1 MDNKLKNNYVRQVSN
16 LKQKINR
23 YEPKI
28 KFNEDSKAKRI
39 NVFKTEKQ
47 NINIDY
53 SNYKNIIK
61 KYNKGEIKNIK
72 EVQLAEEKLQNTI
85 ATYDS
90 IFNRYNKDYIKYII
104 NSNKDMKILNAK
116 LSGIKDV
123 KNVTE
128 LDNKFSQVAK
138 IINDLTEQME
148 RENGKIDNFTTY
160 STDDIYDRLFGSA
173 NESPYYEEIVD
184 ELADSKAE
192 FRVSIIKPL
201 RQSGV
206 MSDEMYQVINDLL
219 QL

>member
-23 YEPKI
+23 RDRRIVFDKD
-28 KFNEDSKAKRI
+28 KSKKV
-39 NVFKTEKQ
+39 NVSFSKQ
-47 NINIDY
+47 LSEINIDY
-53 SNYKNIIK
+53 SNYKNAIK
-61 KYNKGEIKNIK
+61 KYNKGDIKNIK
-72 EVQLAEEKLQNTI
+72 EVQLAEEKLQGTL
-85 ATYDS
+85 ATYNS
-90 IFNRYNKDYIKYII
+90 IFDRI
-104 NSNKDMKILNAK
+104 NIEYQKLLLDESEKLLNAR
-116 LSGIKDV
+116 LSGIKGV
-123 KNVTE
+123 KNVSE
-128 LDNKFSQVAK
+128 LDNKFSQVAD
-138 IINDLTEQME
+138 IINNLTEQME
-148 RENGKIDNFTTY
+148 RENGKTDNFTTY

-173 NESPYYEEIVD
+173 NESPYYEEIAD

>member
-23 YEPKI
+23 RDRRIVFDKD
-28 KFNEDSKAKRI
+28 KSKKV
-39 NVFKTEKQ
+39 NVSFSKQ
-47 NINIDY
+47 LSEINIDY
-53 SNYKNIIK
+53 SNYKNAIK
-61 KYNKGEIKNIK
+61 KYNKGDIKNIK
-72 EVQLAEEKLQNTI
+72 EVQLAEEKLQGTL
-85 ATYDS
+85 ATYNS
-90 IFNRYNKDYIKYII
+90 IFDRRNIEYQKFLLDESEKL
-104 NSNKDMKILNAK
+104 LNAR
-116 LSGIKDV
+116 LSGIKGV
-123 KNVTE
+123 KNVSE
-128 LDNKFSQVAK
+128 LDNKFSQVAD
-138 IINDLTEQME
+138 IINNLTEQME
-148 RENGKIDNFTTY
+148 RENGKTDNFTTY

-173 NESPYYEEIVD
+173 NESPYYEETVD

>member
-23 YEPKI
+23 RDRRIVFDKD
-28 KFNEDSKAKRI
+28 KSKKV
-39 NVFKTEKQ
+39 NVSFSKQ
-47 NINIDY
+47 LSEINIDY
-53 SNYKNIIK
+53 SNYKNAIK
-61 KYNKGEIKNIK
+61 KYNKGDIKNIK
-72 EVQLAEEKLQNTI
+72 EVQLAEEKLQGTLAIYN
-85 ATYDS
+85 S
-90 IFNRYNKDYIKYII
+90 IFDRRNIEYQKLLLDESEKL
-104 NSNKDMKILNAK
+104 LNAR

-123 KNVTE
+123 KNVSE
-128 LDNKFSQVAK
+128 LDNKFSQVAD
-138 IINDLTEQME
+138 IINNLTEQME
-148 RENGKIDNFTTY
+148 RKNGKTDNFTTY

-173 NESPYYEEIVD
+173 NESPYYEEIAD

>member
-23 YEPKI
+23 RDRRIVFDKD
-28 KFNEDSKAKRI
+28 KSKKV
-39 NVFKTEKQ
+39 NVSFSKQ
-47 NINIDY
+47 LSEINIDY
-53 SNYKNIIK
+53 SNYKNAIK
-61 KYNKGEIKNIK
+61 KYNKGDIKNIK
-72 EVQLAEEKLQNTI
+72 EVQLAEEKLQGTLT
-85 ATYDS
+85 TYNS
-90 IFNRYNKDYIKYII
+90 IFDRRNIEYQKFLLDESEKL
-104 NSNKDMKILNAK
+104 LNAR
-116 LSGIKDV
+116 LSSIKGV
-123 KNVTE
+123 KNVSE
-128 LDNKFSQVAK
+128 LDNKFSQVAD
-138 IINDLTEQME
+138 IINNLTEQME
-148 RENGKIDNFTTY
+148 RENGKTDNFTTY

-173 NESPYYEEIVD
+173 NESPYYEEIAD

>member
-16 LKQKINR
+16 LKQKINMR
-23 YEPKI
+23 DRRIVFDKD
-28 KFNEDSKAKRI
+28 KSKKV
-39 NVFKTEKQ
+39 NVSFSKQ
-47 NINIDY
+47 LSEINIDY
-53 SNYKNIIK
+53 SNYKNAIK
-61 KYNKGEIKNIK
+61 KYNKGDIKNIK
-72 EVQLAEEKLQNTI
+72 EVQLAEEKLQGTL
-85 ATYDS
+85 ATYNS
-90 IFNRYNKDYIKYII
+90 IFDRRNIEYQKFLLDESEK
-104 NSNKDMKILNAK
+104 LFNAR
-116 LSGIKDV
+116 LSGIKGV
-123 KNVTE
+123 KNVSE
-128 LDNKFSQVAK
+128 LDNKFSQVAD
-138 IINDLTEQME
+138 IINNLTEQME
-148 RENGKIDNFTTY
+148 RENGKTDNFTTY

>member
-23 YEPKI
+23 RDRRIVFDKD
-28 KFNEDSKAKRI
+28 KSKKV
-39 NVFKTEKQ
+39 NVSFSKQ
-47 NINIDY
+47 LSEINIDY
-53 SNYKNIIK
+53 SNYKNAIK
-61 KYNKGEIKNIK
+61 KYNKGDIKNIK
-72 EVQLAEEKLQNTI
+72 EVQLAEEKLQGTL
-85 ATYDS
+85 ATYNS
-90 IFNRYNKDYIKYII
+90 IFDKRNIEYLKLLLYENEKL
-104 NSNKDMKILNAK
+104 LNARI
-116 LSGIKDV
+116 SGIKGV
-123 KNVTE
+123 KNVSE
-128 LDNKFSQVAK
+128 LDNKFSQVAD
-138 IINDLTEQME
+138 IINNLTEQME
-148 RENGKIDNFTTY
+148 RKNGKTDNFTTY

-173 NESPYYEEIVD
+173 NESPYYEEIAD

>member
-23 YEPKI
+23 RDRRIVFDKD
-28 KFNEDSKAKRI
+28 KSKKV
-39 NVFKTEKQ
+39 NVSFSKQ
-47 NINIDY
+47 LSEINIDY
-53 SNYKNIIK
+53 SNYKNAIK
-61 KYNKGEIKNIK
+61 KYNKGDIKNIK
-72 EVQLAEEKLQNTI
+72 EVQLAEEKLQGTL
-85 ATYDS
+85 ATYNS
-90 IFNRYNKDYIKYII
+90 IFDRRNIEYQKFLLDESEKL
-104 NSNKDMKILNAK
+104 LNAR
-116 LSGIKDV
+116 LSGIKGV
-123 KNVTE
+123 KNVSE
-128 LDNKFSQVAK
+128 LDNKFSQVAD
-138 IINDLTEQME
+138 IINNLTEQME
-148 RENGKIDNFTTY
+148 RENGKTDNFTTY

-173 NESPYYEEIVD
+173 NESPYYEEIAY

>member
-23 YEPKI
+23 RDRRIVFDKD
-28 KFNEDSKAKRI
+28 KSKKV
-39 NVFKTEKQ
+39 NVSFSKQ
-47 NINIDY
+47 LSEINIDY
-53 SNYKNIIK
+53 SNYKNAIK
-61 KYNKGEIKNIK
+61 KYNKGDIKNIK
-72 EVQLAEEKLQNTI
+72 EVQLAEEKLQGTL
-85 ATYDS
+85 ATYNS
-90 IFNRYNKDYIKYII
+90 IFDRRSIEYQKFLLDESEKL
-104 NSNKDMKILNAK
+104 LNAR
-116 LSGIKDV
+116 LSGIKGV
-123 KNVTE
+123 KNVSE
-128 LDNKFSQVAK
+128 LDNKFSQVAD
-138 IINDLTEQME
+138 IINNLTEQME
-148 RENGKIDNFTTY
+148 RENGKTDNFTTY

-173 NESPYYEEIVD
+173 NESPYYEEIAD

>member
-1 MDNKLKNNYVRQVSN
+1 MSDKLRNNYVKEVSN

-23 YEPKI
+23 RDRRIVFDK
-28 KFNEDSKAKRI
+28 DSNKKV
-39 NVFKTEKQ
+39 NVSFSKQ
-47 NINIDY
+47 LSEINIDY
-53 SNYKNIIK
+53 NNYKNIIK
-61 KYNKGEIKNIK
+61 KYNKGEIENIK
-72 EVQLAEEKLQNTI
+72 EVELAEEKLQSTLM
-85 ATYDS
+85 TYNS
-90 IFNRYNKDYIKYII
+90 IFDRKNKSLQDLVLDESEKL
-104 NSNKDMKILNAK
+104 LNAR
-116 LSGIKDV
+116 LSGIKGV
-123 KNVTE
+123 KNISE
-128 LDNKFSQVAK
+128 LDNKFSKVTD

-148 RENGKIDNFTTY
+148 RNNGKTDNFTTY

-173 NESPYYEEIVD
+173 NESPYYEEIAD

>member
-23 YEPKI
+23 RDRRIVFDKD
-28 KFNEDSKAKRI
+28 KSKKV
-39 NVFKTEKQ
+39 NVSFSKQ
-47 NINIDY
+47 LSEINIDY
-53 SNYKNIIK
+53 SNYKNAIK
-61 KYNKGEIKNIK
+61 KYNKGDIKNIK
-72 EVQLAEEKLQNTI
+72 EVQLAEEKLQGTL
-85 ATYDS
+85 ATYNS
-90 IFNRYNKDYIKYII
+90 IFDRRNIEYQKFLLDESEKL
-104 NSNKDMKILNAK
+104 LNAR
-116 LSGIKDV
+116 LSGIKGV
-123 KNVTE
+123 KNVSE
-128 LDNKFSQVAK
+128 LDNKFSQVAD
-138 IINDLTEQME
+138 IINNLTEQME
-148 RENGKIDNFTTY
+148 RENGKTDNFTTY

-173 NESPYYEEIVD
+173 NESPYYEEIAD

>member
-23 YEPKI
+23 RDRRIVFDKD
-28 KFNEDSKAKRI
+28 KSKKVNI
-39 NVFKTEKQ
+39 SFSKQ
-47 NINIDY
+47 LSEINIDY
-53 SNYKNIIK
+53 SNYKNAIK
-61 KYNKGEIKNIK
+61 KYNKGDIKNIK
-72 EVQLAEEKLQNTI
+72 EVQLAEEKLQGTL
-85 ATYDS
+85 ATYNS
-90 IFNRYNKDYIKYII
+90 IFDKRNIEYQKLLLDESEKL
-104 NSNKDMKILNAK
+104 LNAR
-116 LSGIKDV
+116 LSGIKGV
-123 KNVTE
+123 KNVSE
-128 LDNKFSQVAK
+128 LDNKFSQVAD
-138 IINDLTEQME
+138 IINNLTEQME
-148 RENGKIDNFTTY
+148 RENGKTDNFTTY

-173 NESPYYEEIVD
+173 NESPYYEEIAD

>member
-23 YEPKI
+23 RDRRIVFDKD
-28 KFNEDSKAKRI
+28 KSKKVNI
-39 NVFKTEKQ
+39 SFSKQ
-47 NINIDY
+47 LSEINIDY
-53 SNYKNIIK
+53 SNYKNAIK
-61 KYNKGEIKNIK
+61 KYNKGDIKNIK
-72 EVQLAEEKLQNTI
+72 EVQLAEEKLQGTL
-85 ATYDS
+85 ATYNS
-90 IFNRYNKDYIKYII
+90 IFDRRNIEYQKFLLDESEKL
-104 NSNKDMKILNAK
+104 LNAR
-116 LSGIKDV
+116 LSGIKGV
-123 KNVTE
+123 KNVSE
-128 LDNKFSQVAK
+128 LDNKFSQVAD
-138 IINDLTEQME
+138 IINNLTEQME
-148 RENGKIDNFTTY
+148 RENGKTDNFTTY

-173 NESPYYEEIVD
+173 NESPYYEEIAD

>member
-23 YEPKI
+23 RDRRIIFDKD
-28 KFNEDSKAKRI
+28 KSKKV
-39 NVFKTEKQ
+39 NVSFSKQ
-47 NINIDY
+47 LSEINIDY
-53 SNYKNIIK
+53 SNYKNAIK
-61 KYNKGEIKNIK
+61 KYNKGDIKNIK
-72 EVQLAEEKLQNTI
+72 EVQLAEEKLQDTL
-85 ATYDS
+85 ATYNS
-90 IFNRYNKDYIKYII
+90 IFDRRNIEYQKFLLDESEKL
-104 NSNKDMKILNAK
+104 LNAR
-116 LSGIKDV
+116 LSSIKGV
-123 KNVTE
+123 KNVSE
-128 LDNKFSQVAK
+128 LDNKFSQVAD
-138 IINDLTEQME
+138 IINNLTEQME
-148 RENGKIDNFTTY
+148 RENGKTDNFTTY

-173 NESPYYEEIVD
+173 NESQYYEEIAD

>member
-23 YEPKI
+23 RDRRIVFDKD
-28 KFNEDSKAKRI
+28 KSKKV
-39 NVFKTEKQ
+39 NVSFSKQ
-47 NINIDY
+47 LSEINIDY
-53 SNYKNIIK
+53 SNYKNAIK
-61 KYNKGEIKNIK
+61 KYNKGDIKNIK
-72 EVQLAEEKLQNTI
+72 EVQLAEEKLQGTL
-85 ATYDS
+85 ATYNS
-90 IFNRYNKDYIKYII
+90 IFDRRNIEYQKFLLDESEKL
-104 NSNKDMKILNAK
+104 LNARI
-116 LSGIKDV
+116 SGIKGV
-123 KNVTE
+123 KNVSE
-128 LDNKFSQVAK
+128 LDNKFSQVAD
-138 IINDLTEQME
+138 IINNLTEQME
-148 RENGKIDNFTTY
+148 RENGKTDNFTTY

-173 NESPYYEEIVD
+173 NESPYYEEIAD

>member
-23 YEPKI
+23 RDRRIVFDKD
-28 KFNEDSKAKRI
+28 KGKKVNVSFSKQLS
-39 NVFKTEKQ
+39 E
-47 NINIDY
+47 INIDY
-53 SNYKNIIK
+53 SNYKNAIK
-61 KYNKGEIKNIK
+61 KYNKGDIKNIK
-72 EVQLAEEKLQNTI
+72 EVQLAEEKLQGTL
-85 ATYDS
+85 ATYNS
-90 IFNRYNKDYIKYII
+90 IFDIRNIEYQKFLLYESEKL
-104 NSNKDMKILNAK
+104 LNAR
-116 LSGIKDV
+116 LSGIKGV
-123 KNVTE
+123 KNVSE
-128 LDNKFSQVAK
+128 LDNKFSQVAD
-138 IINDLTEQME
+138 IINNLTEQME
-148 RENGKIDNFTTY
+148 RENGKTDNFTTY

-173 NESPYYEEIVD
+173 NESPYYEEIAD

>member
-23 YEPKI
+23 RDRRIIFDKD
-28 KFNEDSKAKRI
+28 KSKKV
-39 NVFKTEKQ
+39 NVSFSKQ
-47 NINIDY
+47 LSEINIDY
-53 SNYKNIIK
+53 SNYKNAIK
-61 KYNKGEIKNIK
+61 KYNKGDIKNIK
-72 EVQLAEEKLQNTI
+72 EVQLAEEKLQGTL
-85 ATYDS
+85 ATYNS
-90 IFNRYNKDYIKYII
+90 IFDIRNIEYQKFLLDESEKL
-104 NSNKDMKILNAK
+104 LNAR
-116 LSGIKDV
+116 LSGIKGV
-123 KNVTE
+123 KNVSE
-128 LDNKFSQVAK
+128 LDNKFSQVAD
-138 IINDLTEQME
+138 IINNLTEQME
-148 RENGKIDNFTTY
+148 RENGKTDNFTTY

-173 NESPYYEEIVD
+173 NESPYYEEIAD

>member
-23 YEPKI
+23 RDRRIVFDKD
-28 KFNEDSKAKRI
+28 KSKKVNAS
-39 NVFKTEKQ
+39 FSKQ
-47 NINIDY
+47 LSEINIDY
-53 SNYKNIIK
+53 SNYKNAIK
-61 KYNKGEIKNIK
+61 KYNKGDIKNIK
-72 EVQLAEEKLQNTI
+72 EVQLAEEKLQGTL
-85 ATYDS
+85 ATYNS
-90 IFNRYNKDYIKYII
+90 IFDRRNIEYQKFLLDESEKL
-104 NSNKDMKILNAK
+104 LNAR
-116 LSGIKDV
+116 LSGIKGV
-123 KNVTE
+123 KNVSE
-128 LDNKFSQVAK
+128 LDNKFSQVAD
-138 IINDLTEQME
+138 IINNLTEQME
-148 RENGKIDNFTTY
+148 RENGKTDNFTTY

-173 NESPYYEEIVD
+173 NESPYYEEIAD

>member
-23 YEPKI
+23 RDRRIVFDKD
-28 KFNEDSKAKRI
+28 KSKKV
-39 NVFKTEKQ
+39 NVSFSKQ
-47 NINIDY
+47 LSEINIDY
-53 SNYKNIIK
+53 SNYKNAIK
-61 KYNKGEIKNIK
+61 KYNKGDIKNIK
-72 EVQLAEEKLQNTI
+72 EVQLAEEKLQGTL
-85 ATYDS
+85 ATYNS
-90 IFNRYNKDYIKYII
+90 IFDRRNIEYQKFLLDESEKL
-104 NSNKDMKILNAK
+104 LNAR
-116 LSGIKDV
+116 LSGIKGV
-123 KNVTE
+123 KNVSE
-128 LDNKFSQVAK
+128 LDNKFSQVAD
-138 IINDLTEQME
+138 IINNLTEQME
-148 RENGKIDNFTTY
+148 RENGKTYNFTTY

-173 NESPYYEEIVD
+173 NESPYYEEIAD

>member
-23 YEPKI
+23 RDRRIVFDKD
-28 KFNEDSKAKRI
+28 KSKKV
-39 NVFKTEKQ
+39 NVSFSKQ
-47 NINIDY
+47 LSEINIDY
-53 SNYKNIIK
+53 SNYKNAIK
-61 KYNKGEIKNIK
+61 KYNKGDIKNIK
-72 EVQLAEEKLQNTI
+72 EVQLAEEKLQSTL
-85 ATYDS
+85 ATYNS
-90 IFNRYNKDYIKYII
+90 IFDRRNIEYIKFLLYE
-104 NSNKDMKILNAK
+104 SEKLLNAR
-116 LSGIKDV
+116 LSGIKGV
-123 KNVTE
+123 KNVSE
-128 LDNKFSQVAK
+128 LDNKFSQVAD
-138 IINDLTEQME
+138 IINNLTEQME
-148 RENGKIDNFTTY
+148 RENGKTDNFTTY

-173 NESPYYEEIVD
+173 NESPYYEEITD

>member
-1 MDNKLKNNYVRQVSN
+1 MYNKLKNNYVRQVSN

-23 YEPKI
+23 RDRRIVFDKD
-28 KFNEDSKAKRI
+28 KSKKV
-39 NVFKTEKQ
+39 NVFFSKQ
-47 NINIDY
+47 LSEINIDY
-53 SNYKNIIK
+53 SNYKNAIK
-61 KYNKGEIKNIK
+61 KYNKGDIKNIK
-72 EVQLAEEKLQNTI
+72 EVQLAEEKLQGTL
-85 ATYDS
+85 ATYNS
-90 IFNRYNKDYIKYII
+90 IFDRRNIEYQKFLLDESEKL
-104 NSNKDMKILNAK
+104 LNAR
-116 LSGIKDV
+116 LSSIKGV
-123 KNVTE
+123 KNVSE
-128 LDNKFSQVAK
+128 LDNKFSQVAD
-138 IINDLTEQME
+138 IINNLTEQME
-148 RENGKIDNFTTY
+148 RENGKTDNFTTY